1 MCSSGTQSDNQSDAQ
16 RADHEP
22 ALIRRI
28 CAGERELFPALIQPY
43 ERQVYYAAYAI
54 LRNREEAEDAV
65 QESFFKAY
73 KSLASFRREAKFS
86 TWLIQIAT
94 NDALQRLRQQKRVM
108 LESLDEPVGD
118 DGNYKPRDFADWR
131 EIPLEALE
139 QKELREALNRA
150 IEGMKPAY
158 RNILVLRD
166 IEQLSIA
173 ETAVALGLSEAN
185 VKVRLLRARLMLR
198 DALAPGNDGA
208 WRQGLSWKK
217 VRPW

>member
-1 MCSSGTQSDNQSDAQ
+1 MRS
-16 RADHEP
+16 ADIRHP
-22 ALIRRI
+22 AKELELIERI
-28 CAGERELFPALIQPY
+28 CAGEREPFHALIRPY
-43 ERQVYYAAYAI
+43 EKQIYGIVYSI
-54 LRNREEAEDAV
+54 LRNREEAEDVV
-65 QESFFKAY
+65 QEALFKAF
-73 KSLASFRREAKFS
+73 KALASFRKESRFS

-94 NDALQRLRQQKRVM
+94 NEALQRLRQQKRVH
-108 LESLDEPVGD
+108 LESLDDGADGD
-118 DGNYKPRDFADWR
+118 EGDYKPKDFADWR
-131 EIPLEALE
+131 EIPYEALE

-150 IEGMKPAY
+150 IESMKPAY

-166 IEQLSIA
+166 IEQLTIA
-173 ETAVALGLSEAN
+173 ETAAALGLSEAN